1 MRFTETPL
9 AGAFVIDVE
18 PIRDERGFFAR
29 TFCADEMAEHGLR
42 PMVVQGNM
50 SYNHQRGTLRGFHY
64 QVPPA
69 AESKLVRC
77 TRGAIVDVVV
87 DLRPD
92 SATYLEHVAVE
103 LTADN
108 LRSMYVPP
116 LFAHAYQTLVDDT
129 EVSYLVS
136 EFYQPGVE
144 QGLRYDDPALGIRWP
159 MTVEVISEKDRSWP
173 LLDQP

>member
-1 MRFTETPL
+1 MRFTQTHL
-9 AGAFVIDVE
+9 VGAYVIDVE
-18 PIRDERGFFAR
+18 PITDDRGFFAR
-29 TFCADEMAEHGLR
+29 TFCANELADRGLR
-42 PMVVQGNM
+42 PLVAQGNM
-50 SYNHQRGTLRGFHY
+50 SYNPTGGTLRGFHY
-64 QVPPA
+64 QRPPA

-92 SATYLEHVAVE
+92 SATYLQHVAVE

-108 LRSMYVPP
+108 RRSLYVPP

-136 EFYQPGVE
+136 EFYAPGVE
-144 QGLRYDDPALGIRWP
+144 DGLRYDDPALGIAWP
-159 MTVEVISEKDRSWP
+159 LAVEAISDKDRSWP
-173 LLDQP
+173 LLESP